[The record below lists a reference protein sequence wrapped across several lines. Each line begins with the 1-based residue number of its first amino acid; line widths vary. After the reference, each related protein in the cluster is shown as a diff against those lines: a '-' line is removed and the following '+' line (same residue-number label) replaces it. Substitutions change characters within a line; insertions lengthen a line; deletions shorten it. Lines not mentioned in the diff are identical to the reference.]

1 MIKILLIIIA
11 LLLVMPA
18 QSDAQFWKNLKKE
31 AKKLVKDKDIGDFSA
46 EEAAAGIRE
55 ALIKGTKKGTD
66 LVSKVDGYYK
76 NPEIM
81 IPFPK
86 DAKKVDRT
94 LRKIGLGKEVDK
106 AVKSINQAA
115 EMAAAE
121 AKDIFVDAITDMTL
135 DDALNIVKGD
145 TSAATT
151 YLKKN
156 TTSSLTERFTPIIK
170 AALDKTNATKYWK
183 SIFKT
188 YNKNPF
194 AKKVNTDL
202 TSYVTEMALGG
213 LFTMIQKE
221 EGLIRR
227 DPVARTTDLLKKIF
241 GEG

>member
-1 MIKILLIIIA
+1 
-11 LLLVMPA
+11 
-18 QSDAQFWKNLKKE
+18 
-31 AKKLVKDKDIGDFSA
+31 
-46 EEAAAGIRE
+46 
-55 ALIKGTKKGTD
+55 
-66 LVSKVDGYYK
+66 
-76 NPEIM
+76 M
-81 IPFPK
+81 IPFPE
-86 DAKKVDRT
+86 DAKKVDKT

-106 AVKSINQAA
+106 AVKSINRAA
-115 EMAAAE
+115 EMAAVE

-145 TSAATT
+145 TAAATT

-156 TTSSLTERFTPIIK
+156 TTSSLTEKFTPIIK

-194 AKKVNTDL
+194 VKKINTDL

-227 DPVARTTDLLKKIF
+227 DPIARTTDLLKKIF
-241 GEG
+241 GGK